1 MKRLHWII
9 LRRLPGPFF
18 GWLGTLMFLLLM
30 QFLIRWLPEIA
41 GKGIPLLVI
50 VELIVY
56 NLAYMLV
63 LAVPM
68 SVLLAALMTFG
79 GLAESQYYA
88 VIKSTGISF
97 AQLVWPSMIAALLVT
112 GGMLY
117 FNNVMLPEANHRA
130 RYLWSDIRSKRPG
143 FDLQPGVFYSGIDDY
158 SILVRDRPE
167 GTNRLHDVTI
177 YDYTEGRNR
186 QALIRADSGRIAPSD
201 GRRTLT
207 LELFNGEMHR
217 RLPAA
222 SPREDGRYEHLR
234 FSRHELRLDLS
245 EFVFER
251 STPRDGAR
259 SDRTMRTWTM
269 IDVVDSLEAEV
280 DAQAHALYQD
290 LVQHT
295 DVPEAAD
302 RPPRLS
308 PAANPG
314 AARAGNGA
322 DAGLTRPYVA
332 LTGLSGREQ
341 RAAASEAIQALR
353 SAKSGLSSAERTM
366 SWKQKRVQRYRVEIY
381 KKFSIAIA
389 CVVFMLIG
397 APLGLS
403 IRRGG
408 LATIGAIALGI
419 FMFYWIT
426 LVQGEKLADRGLL
439 PPWVGMWIANVLSIV
454 GGAWLVVYVVKD
466 LRATPPLR
474 HRAWQWIHERIGGS
488 SSSSG
493 PDENAALDGASPS
506 ASADADAAPP
516 SAHNPPA
523 PPSDPS
529 GDGEPPPEARGSS
542 PSSADADAP
551 RS

>member
-41 GKGIPLLVI
+41 GKGIPIPVI

-97 AQLVWPSMIAALLVT
+97 AQLVWPAMVAALLVT
-112 GGMLY
+112 GAMLY
-117 FNNVMLPEANHRA
+117 FNNIMLPEANHRA

-158 SILVRDRPE
+158 SILVQDRPE

-177 YDYTEGRNR
+177 YDYTEGRRR
-186 QALIRADSGRIAPSD
+186 QAVIRADSGRIDPDSTAAS
-201 GRRTLT
+201 LT
-207 LELFNGEMHR
+207 LLLYNGEMHR
-217 RLPAA
+217 RLP
-222 SPREDGRYEHLR
+222 SRTSEDEQYEQLR
-234 FSRHELRLDLS
+234 FSRHRLRLDLS
-245 EFVFER
+245 EFVFKR
-251 STPRDGAR
+251 SRPRDGAR
-259 SDRTMRTWTM
+259 SDRTMRTSTM
-269 IDVVDSLEAEV
+269 INVVDSLRTEIDTATQHLYDETRGYLAPDTSRSDLRSSSLAAYRQAGVNDTIVWDTPYAALENLTGRQQKAVVQEASHMVRAAKSEIG
-280 DAQAHALYQD
+280 DAQ
-290 LVQHT
+290 
-295 DVPEAAD
+295 
-302 RPPRLS
+302 
-308 PAANPG
+308 
-314 AARAGNGA
+314 
-322 DAGLTRPYVA
+322 
-332 LTGLSGREQ
+332 
-341 RAAASEAIQALR
+341 
-353 SAKSGLSSAERTM
+353 RTIT
-366 SWKQKRVQRYRVEIY
+366 WKQKRVQRYQVEIY

-389 CVVFMLIG
+389 CLVFMLIG

-408 LATIGAIALGI
+408 LATIGAVALGI
-419 FMFYWIT
+419 FMFYWVT

-439 PPWVGMWIANVLSIV
+439 PPWVGMWIANVLSIL
-454 GGAWLVVYVVKD
+454 GGTWLVVYVVKD

-474 HRAWQWIHERIGGS
+474 RRLWAWLQSQLG
-488 SSSSG
+488 
-493 PDENAALDGASPS
+493 L
-506 ASADADAAPP
+506 DADDRE
-516 SAHNPPA
+516 NQTT
-523 PPSDPS
+523 
-529 GDGEPPPEARGSS
+529 EERGSNGTS
-542 PSSADADAP
+542 RKMEPQDPATDANRDSAIEEQGVERDT
-551 RS
+551 